1 MPWRFASSGTV
12 ASSRSASRAI
22 LALNVASNFL
32 RDLVIAVLHG
42 LRHSRTLHTLTSG
55 PISGGHFNTGVHQK
69 PGAGG
74 QPLGANEFVALI
86 GHLQVANKCRIA
98 SAILT
103 AASSGPI
110 PKAPGSAG
118 GYLPSTVGRD
128 SIRS

>member
-1 MPWRFASSGTV
+1 MLIFNNDDLAIGAVMLDEVLRLDRRSG
-12 ASSRSASRAI
+12 RSG
-22 LALNVASNFL
+22 
-32 RDLVIAVLHG
+32 DM
-42 LRHSRTLHTLTSG
+42 
-55 PISGGHFNTGVHQK
+55 GVHQK

-118 GYLPSTVGRD
+118 EYLLQTYVDALQRCQ
-128 SIRS
+128 RWLRTH